1 MISLSVFLSFLM
13 LITGLIMLAW
23 VFPVFVSM
31 IMKLAKV
38 VFFFDDNFDSFKAL
52 VERTDYV
59 CGFNNH
65 NFDDNLC
72 NAHGLTIPKEKSK
85 DVLQMIWAALGL
97 GCEFKRGTHA
107 GYSLEAMVKTNCPD
121 VKLKQ
126 FSGAMAPI
134 CYQTGKMGS
143 VIDYCLHDV
152 HMLKQLVNHI
162 RLNGFLISPKNQTL
176 KILIDF

>member
-1 MISLSVFLSFLM
+1 
-13 LITGLIMLAW
+13 
-23 VFPVFVSM
+23 
-31 IMKLAKV
+31 MKLAKV